1 MLRRLTRFWNIV
13 REVNLDAIRRRAETP
28 VRVMV
33 VGDTP
38 DREAMAA
45 LLLGSSAP
53 PHPLLSLADPDGLRG
68 GTSSDGADIA
78 LLVSRDGDFPAPLA
92 AARDLLV
99 SRKVPVVTVLVGPVG
114 YLDAFTRRGEHTR
127 IVVSSLDTDER
138 DTFARKLF
146 DAVAPDTRVA
156 LAREFPGLRE
166 PLFEQLIDE
175 TSRANASYAFST
187 GLAEIVPVLDVP
199 LNVGDIIVLTKNQII
214 MAYRIALAAGK
225 QGKPRDVIGEMA
237 GVLGGS
243 LIFRQIARELIGLIP
258 VVGIIP
264 KVAVAYGGTW
274 AIGRAVALWA
284 VGGGENARRSLQR
297 LYETGLERGRDV
309 ARQIS
314 SRSSHAA

>member
-13 REVNLDAIRRRAETP
+13 REINLDAIRRRAEAP

-38 DREAMAA
+38 EREATLA
-45 LLLGSSAP
+45 LLLGELRGP
-53 PHPLLSLADPDGLRG
+53 QPMLSLIEPGQVGLAMSREP
-68 GTSSDGADIA
+68 ADIA
-78 LLVSRDGDFPAPLA
+78 LLVSRSSQFADALA
-92 AARDLLV
+92 SARDLLV
-99 SRKVPVVTVLVGPVG
+99 SQKVPVVTVLAGSFARG
-114 YLDAFTRRGEHTR
+114 ETFARRGEHTR
-127 IVVSSLDTDER
+127 IVLPSLLSDQTA
-138 DTFARKLF
+138 TLAGKLF

-156 LAREFPGLRE
+156 LARQFPGLRP
-166 PLFEQLIDE
+166 PLFEYVIDE

-199 LNVGDIIVLTKNQII
+199 LNIGDIIVLTKNQII

-225 QGKPRDVIGEMA
+225 EGKPRDVIGEMV

-243 LIFRQIARELIGLIP
+243 LVFRQIARELVGLVP
-258 VVGIIP
+258 VAGIIP

-284 VGGGENARRSLQR
+284 TGGGTATRRSLRQ
-297 LYETGLERGRDV
+297 LYATGIERGREV
-309 ARQIS
+309 ARQLS
-314 SRSSHAA
+314 SKSTHAA